1 MTGKAGSCVF
11 CRSIWDAQRFPHLFR
26 GFFMLNVNKLSLQY
40 SGKYLFNEVSAQIH
54 SGDRVGLVGVN
65 GAGKSTLMRIMAGLQ
80 DTDPGVVN
88 RAGWFSVAYLP
99 QEPNLDRTGRTL
111 YEEAES
117 AFDNVL
123 AQQEEL
129 ALLNKRLADIEPE
142 DPEMDSLLA
151 RQGELQ
157 HQLEASDLF
166 NMRSR
171 VERVLFGLGFKPEDL
186 NREISEFSGGW
197 VMRLLLAK
205 LLLQKPALLLL
216 DEPTNHLDIESLTW
230 LEDFLQQYQ
239 GAIMLISHDRAFLD
253 RITRITWELSLGKLT
268 VFRGN
273 YSHYVAEKAQRLE
286 LERAAWE
293 NQQAQIRQTERFIA
307 RFRATSTKARQ
318 VQSRVKQLEKMDLIE
333 LAETERTIHFH
344 FPPAPPSGRE
354 VLTLSG
360 VGKRFGEK
368 TVFSGMS
375 FTLQRGDKLGVIGV
389 NGAGKTTFLK
399 MLAGLEQAEGE
410 IKYGHNVSLSYFG
423 QHQAQELAP
432 DQTILD
438 TVYRAAP
445 DLNITQVRSLL
456 GAFLFTGDS
465 VDKLVRVLS
474 GGEKSRVAL
483 ARMLAKPANL
493 MLLDEPT
500 NHLDMSS
507 QEVLQ
512 EAMAQ
517 YEGSVIVVS
526 HNRFFV
532 NAFVNK
538 VLEIRDGQATLYEG
552 NIEDWLERR
561 KRLEESG
568 ARRTS
573 ASAQA
578 VQEKTAKGD
587 RAASAESSDNKKEQR
602 RQRALERQALNKKL
616 GPWKKKNEEAEAEV
630 EKLETRKK
638 ELEAQMADPELYG
651 DQERWAE
658 VSREYA
664 QVQRHLDRAYERWEE
679 AQEAMAAIEAEMA
692 GE

>member
-1 MTGKAGSCVF
+1 
-11 CRSIWDAQRFPHLFR
+11 
-26 GFFMLNVNKLSLQY
+26 MLNVNKLSLQY
-40 SGKYLFNEVSAQIH
+40 GGKHLFNEVSAQIH

-129 ALLNKRLADIEPE
+129 AALNGRLADIDPD

-157 HQLEASDLF
+157 HQLEAGDLF

-186 NREISEFSGGW
+186 DREISKFSGGW
-197 VMRLLLAK
+197 VMRLLLAR

-318 VQSRVKQLEKMDLIE
+318 VQSRVKQLEKMELIE
-333 LAETERTIHFH
+333 LAETERSIHFH

-399 MLAGLEQAEGE
+399 MLAGLEKADGE

-432 DQTILD
+432 DQTVLD
-438 TVYRAAP
+438 TVYRVAP

-465 VDKLVRVLS
+465 VEKLVRVLS

-532 NAFVNK
+532 NGFVNK

-552 NIEDWLERR
+552 NIDDWLERR
-561 KRLEESG
+561 KRLEDSG
-568 ARRTS
+568 AGRSSASVPAQGSREKAVRSDKSAPAETS
-573 ASAQA
+573 A
-578 VQEKTAKGD
+578 
-587 RAASAESSDNKKEQR
+587 NKKEQR
-602 RQRALERQALNKKL
+602 RQRVQERQALNKKL
-616 GPWKKKNEEAEAEV
+616 GPWKKRNEEAEAEV

-638 ELEAQMADPELYG
+638 ELEAQMAEPKLYG
-651 DQERWAE
+651 DQEKWAE

-679 AQEAMAAIEAEMA
+679 AQEAIAAIEGEMA